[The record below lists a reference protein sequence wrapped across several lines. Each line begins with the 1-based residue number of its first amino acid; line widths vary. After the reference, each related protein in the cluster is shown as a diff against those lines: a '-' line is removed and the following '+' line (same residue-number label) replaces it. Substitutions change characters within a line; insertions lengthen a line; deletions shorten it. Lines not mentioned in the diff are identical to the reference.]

1 MSAPVGTRRQYVA
14 VRFRPADV
22 RTYTYEWDGEPV
34 KPGDWV
40 KVPDRDS
47 DGWKRVEVVHVH
59 YTAPL
64 FPTKAILGL
73 VPQES
78 EFGGEM
84 PL

>member
-1 MSAPVGTRRQYVA
+1 MSAPAEPLRQYVA
-14 VRFRPADV
+14 CRFRPNDERA
-22 RTYTYEWDGEPV
+22 YTYHNDGEPV
-34 KPGDWV
+34 RVGDWV
-40 KVPDRDS
+40 KVPDRDG
-47 DGWKRVEVVHVH
+47 GWKRVEVVHVH